1 MRIRHSARKH
11 GIADDDIA
19 HAARNPITI
28 RPIDEDAPS
37 HRFLVLGPDRAGNV
51 LELILVIGDGPTG
64 LIIHA
69 MRVRPRY
76 RDFLPRHV
84 D

>member
-1 MRIRHSARKH
+1 M
-11 GIADDDIA
+11 
-19 HAARNPITI
+19 
-28 RPIDEDAPS
+28 
-37 HRFLVLGPDRAGNV
+37 LGPDRAGNV